1 MTIWLWANV
10 GKLSYDVQYIRCM
23 KHIFYLQYL
32 QFMTSGYNSIVSWEK
47 SVYLYVFLDNVH
59 KAKVKSL
66 SHVRL
71 FATPWIVAYQA
82 PPSVGFSR
90 QEYWSGLPL
99 PSPRDL
105 PDPETKPRSL
115 ALEADSLPSELPG
128 KPYKPASLSKRPEFC
143 ELPANH
149 WTWSG
154 GG

>member
-1 MTIWLWANV
+1 MGELYRTWIIIWKGFC
-10 GKLSYDVQYIRCM
+10 GKKEQNPQRDFPGGTEVQTPGFHCRRHGVDPWPGN
-23 KHIFYLQYL
+23 KDPAHHTLLLF
-32 QFMTSGYNSIVSWEK
+32 
-47 SVYLYVFLDNVH
+47 
-59 KAKVKSL
+59 
-66 SHVRL
+66 SHVQL
-71 FATPWIVAYQA
+71 FATPWTVAHEA
-82 PPSVGFSR
+82 SLSMGFPR
-90 QEYWSGLPL
+90 EEQWSGLPL